1 MNKKFILI
9 EPCNFNDYPVGGQLT
24 FAKQLAGVYGNEIAL
39 VGLGDE
45 GEPIGKWFK
54 KRLNGRE
61 YDYFAISS
69 YSPAVMKPRIPA
81 RLTAY
86 LNARKYKREIL
97 SLGVD
102 SVFIQSH
109 EILKVALKWKFKSV
123 CYYFPGVGM
132 PLQTPRYPWAR
143 YLSALFD
150 VWFLTGAL
158 HADVLAA
165 AADAD
170 AIAAL
175 KNRRGGILKSKQ
187 IHFLSTRVDTGV
199 FKKADKSVAKN
210 ELGLRGDRTIFAA
223 TGRIHPVKGWRFL
236 LQAVARYRESN
247 ANCLFIYVGDG
258 GDRKDM
264 EMAIADLGLANHVM
278 ITGFQ
283 PAGVVAKYV
292 QAADVFL
299 LGSLKEGWS
308 TSLIEAL
315 ACGKPIVT
323 TRVSSAA
330 SIVEDGIS
338 GFVVEQGDL
347 DNFVAKMGKALQL
360 PDFDEY
366 VDREIPKYSLG
377 TLKKAL
383 GEIWAPAK

>member
-1 MNKKFILI
+1 MKPKFILI

-24 FAKQLAGVYGNEIAL
+24 FAKQLARVYGNEIAL
-39 VGLGDE
+39 VGLGEE

-69 YSPAVMKPRIPA
+69 YSPAIIKPRIPA

-86 LNARKYKREIL
+86 LNVRKYKKEIL

-102 SVFIQSH
+102 AVFIQSH
-109 EILKVALKWKFKSV
+109 EILKVALKWKLKSV

-143 YLSALFD
+143 HLSALFD
-150 VWFLTGAL
+150 VWFLSGAL

-170 AIAAL
+170 AISAL
-175 KNRRGGILKSKQ
+175 KNRRGGILKNKQ
-187 IHFLSTRVDTGV
+187 VHFLSTRVDTDI
-199 FKKADKSVAKN
+199 FKKADKRVVRS
-210 ELGLRGDRTIFAA
+210 ELGLRDEQTIFAA

-236 LQAVARYRESN
+236 LQAVARYKESN
-247 ANCLFIYVGDG
+247 ANCFFIYVGDG

-264 EMAIADLGLANHVM
+264 ETAISDHQLQDHVM

-283 PAGVVAKYV
+283 PPDVVARYV

-308 TSLIEAL
+308 TSLIEAF

-323 TRVSSAA
+323 TKVSSAT
-330 SIVEDGIS
+330 SIVKDGVN
-338 GFVVEQGDL
+338 GFVVEQNDL
-347 DNFVAKMGKALQL
+347 NGFVAKMEKSLLL
-360 PDFDEY
+360 PDFNEY
-366 VDREIPKYSLG
+366 VGKEIPKYSLL
-377 TLKKAL
+377 TVKQAL

>member
-9 EPCNFNDYPVGGQLT
+9 EPCNFKDYPVGGQLT
-24 FAKQLAGVYGNEIAL
+24 FAKQLAAVFCNEIAL

-54 KRLNGRE
+54 KRLNGLE

-69 YSPAVMKPRIPA
+69 YSPGIIKPKIPA

-86 LNARKYKREIL
+86 LNTRKYKKEIL
-97 SLGVD
+97 SLGAD

-109 EILKVALKWKFKSV
+109 EILKVALKWKLKSV

-143 YLSALFD
+143 YLSVLFD

-170 AIAAL
+170 AIVAL

-187 IHFLSTRVDTGV
+187 VHFLSTRVDTGI
-199 FKKADKSVAKN
+199 FKKADKSIARSK
-210 ELGLRGDRTIFAA
+210 LGLRGERTILTA

-236 LQAVARYRESN
+236 LQAVALYRESN
-247 ANCLFIYVGDG
+247 PNCLFIYVGDG

-264 EMAIADLGLANHVM
+264 ETEIADQGLVDHVL

-283 PAGVVAKYV
+283 PANVVARYI

-299 LGSLKEGWS
+299 LGSQKEGWS
-308 TSLIEAL
+308 TSLLEAL

-330 SIVEDGIS
+330 SIVEDGVN
-338 GFVVEQGDL
+338 GFVVEQNDVDG
-347 DNFVAKMGKALQL
+347 FVSAIEKARLL

-366 VDREIPKYSLG
+366 FIRETQKYSLHS
-377 TLKKAL
+377 LKNAL
-383 GEIWAPAK
+383 GEIWPPAK